1 MTLTRD
7 RMWLL
12 LDSTQDDVKFRVTL
26 SSIQTNK
33 LNSTQHK
40 QSSDRSTSTAIIT
53 NSGRSRPRLSR
64 GAAVSCLRAH
74 TRGGERDS
82 SANITWLEAGTWT
95 FWIVCVLESYKVD
108 KVRVQLGGKPI
119 RSIGICRCHQ
129 PLLNF
134 TSLRSSSYNHHPRH
148 PTPCG
153 DRDPPRDPG
162 LRRAPSISPR
172 RLRPPGQR

>member
-1 MTLTRD
+1 MVAPGFNTTRCQ
-7 RMWLL
+7 
-12 LDSTQDDVKFRVTL
+12 SPSNIV
-26 SSIQTNK
+26 
-33 LNSTQHK
+33 LNSNKQAEFNTTQTIKRPIDVDGHHHK
-40 QSSDRSTSTAIIT
+40 LRSV
-53 NSGRSRPRLSR
+53 
-64 GAAVSCLRAH
+64 AAATQPGLPLVASAH
-74 TRGGERDS
+74 TRGERDS
-82 SANITWLEAGTWT
+82 SANYLARGRTWT
-95 FWIVCVLESYKVD
+95 FWIVCVLESYSKVD
-108 KVRVQLGGKPI
+108 RVRVQLGCKPI